1 LGGFKVLMAR
11 VVIITMV
18 VIMESVVVT
27 AQQSTGM
34 TEAHETVSLI
44 PYLLR
49 EWSLATYSLTTLK
62 IPQTRAEREEL

>member
-1 LGGFKVLMAR
+1 MAR

-49 EWSLATYSLTTLK
+49 EWSLGGPGRKTY
-62 IPQTRAEREEL
+62 